1 MPDVMA
7 LLQIDHYRMA
17 RLLQL
22 VERQAA
28 NIARRDPA
36 NYRLLESAFD
46 YFSTYPD
53 RCHHPKEDLVYHKL
67 VSRRPEMTE
76 SLGDLVKEHETLAH
90 LTRNAAAAVRA
101 SRTSGAAG
109 NDELARQLTEFANF
123 YRHHMLMEDRHFFPA
138 ALQGLS
144 RIDLEEIDFA
154 LFDAPDP
161 LMDGES
167 EGEFAELREEIIQ
180 LGLAEQASDDRR
192 AEAALL
198 AKIQDVATFNEAM
211 RQSGEAVRLTQTS
224 PEGYDLV
231 QEGGAAVH
239 IPACSESRAAWCAY
253 FFWKATARKKAAR

>member
-53 RCHHPKEDLVYHKL
+53 RCHHPKEDLIYHKL
-67 VSRRPEMTE
+67 VSRHPEMAE
-76 SLGDLVKEHETLAH
+76 SVGDLIEDHEMLAR
-90 LTRNAAAAVRA
+90 LTRSAMRAVRL
-101 SRTSGAAG
+101 SRASGARA
-109 NDELARQLTEFANF
+109 NDELARQLNEFVNF
-123 YRHHMLMEDRHFFPA
+123 YRHHMLLEDRDFFPA
-138 ALQGLS
+138 ALRGLS

-167 EGEFAELREEIIQ
+167 EAKFAELREEIIQ
-180 LGLAEQASDDRR
+180 LGLAEQASDGRR

-211 RQSGEAVRLTQTS
+211 RQSGEAVRLTQSS
-224 PEGYDLV
+224 PEGYDLM
-231 QEGGAAVH
+231 QEGGVVVH

-253 FFWKATARKKAAR
+253 FFWKATARKSAAR